1 MYRYTITA
9 TKRIAAPA
17 ELVYEIIADYRNGH
31 PQILPTKYFKSLEV
45 ESGGRGAGT
54 IIRFEM
60 RVLGR
65 TQNFR
70 SAILEPRPGRELVEK
85 SLSSQTVTSFEVIP
99 RGNGQISDVH
109 IRTESTARTGIAGIL
124 ESVFSRILLRR
135 IYARELNRLAE
146 IAHSHPPLIQIHSC
160 ETEG

>member
-1 MYRYTITA
+1 MNRYTITA

-17 ELVYEIIADYRNGH
+17 DRLYEIIADYRNGH

-65 TQNFR
+65 TQTFR

-99 RGNGQISDVH
+99 HGDGQLSDVL
-109 IRTESTARTGIAGIL
+109 IRTEGTARNGIAGVL
-124 ESVFSRILLRR
+124 ESVFSRLFLRR
-135 IYARELNRLAE
+135 IYAIELSRLAE
-146 IAHSHPPLIQIHSC
+146 IARN
-160 ETEG
+160 

>member
-1 MYRYTITA
+1 M
-9 TKRIAAPA
+9 
-17 ELVYEIIADYRNGH
+17 
-31 PQILPTKYFKSLEV
+31 EV

-65 TQNFR
+65 TQIFR

-99 RGNGQISDVH
+99 QGDGQLSDVL
-109 IRTESTARTGIAGIL
+109 IRTERTARNGIAGLL
-124 ESVFSRILLRR
+124 ETVLSKVLLRK
-135 IYARELNRLAE
+135 IYAIKLRRLAE
-146 IAHSHPPLIQIHSC
+146 IARN
-160 ETEG
+160 

>member
-1 MYRYTITA
+1 MNRYTITA

-17 ELVYEIIADYRNGH
+17 DRLYEIIADYRDGH

-65 TQNFR
+65 TQTFR

-99 RGNGQISDVH
+99 QGDGQLSDVL
-109 IRTESTARTGIAGIL
+109 IRTEGTARKGIAGVL
-124 ESVFSRILLRR
+124 ESVLSRVLLRK
-135 IYARELNRLAE
+135 IY
-146 IAHSHPPLIQIHSC
+146 
-160 ETEG
+160 

>member
-1 MYRYTITA
+1 MNRYTITA

-17 ELVYEIIADYRNGH
+17 ERLYEIIADYRDGH
-31 PQILPTKYFKSLEV
+31 PQILPTKYFRSLEV

-65 TQNFR
+65 TQTFR

-99 RGNGQISDVH
+99 QGDGQLTDVL
-109 IRTESTARTGIAGIL
+109 IRTEGTARNGLAGVL
-124 ESVFSRILLRR
+124 ESVFSRVLLRK
-135 IYARELNRLAE
+135 IYAIQLSRLAE
-146 IAHSHPPLIQIHSC
+146 IARN
-160 ETEG
+160 

>member
-1 MYRYTITA
+1 MNRYTITA

-17 ELVYEIIADYRNGH
+17 DRLYEIIADYRDGH

-65 TQNFR
+65 TQTFR

-85 SLSSQTVTSFEVIP
+85 SLSSQTVTSFEIIP
-99 RGNGQISDVH
+99 QGDGQLSDVL
-109 IRTESTARTGIAGIL
+109 IRTEGTARNGIAGVL
-124 ESVFSRILLRR
+124 ESVLSRVLLRK
-135 IYARELNRLAE
+135 IYAIQLSRLAE
-146 IAHSHPPLIQIHSC
+146 IARN
-160 ETEG
+160 